1 MSAKSGWLGQQ
12 RQHPSRRPYTR
23 LVGAPASALGGRAV
37 EATATLLRMGSRGRK
52 PRKPKHSQ
60 HLPKVG
66 TATENRLEQREERE
80 AVLDN
85 LGLGG
90 IPSWV
95 KLTLGVIATLVV
107 IGAVVALVA
116 LN

>member
-1 MSAKSGWLGQQ
+1 V
-12 RQHPSRRPYTR
+12 T
-23 LVGAPASALGGRAV
+23 
-37 EATATLLRMGSRGRK
+37 TATLVGMGSRGQK
-52 PRKPKHSQ
+52 PRKPKHSE

-66 TATENRLEQREERE
+66 TATENRLEQRGERE

-90 IPSWV
+90 IPAWV
-95 KLTLGVIATLVV
+95 KLTIGVIATVV
-107 IGAVVALVA
+107 VNGAVVALVA